1 MFQILK
7 SWSFALVSKCTSS
20 YINLNVHLYEFKN
33 YHFVHYRYFCW
44 LENTLKCPA
53 FALDNLF
60 FLSAAAAT
68 VHMGFLPLKEQSDI
82 LSVFVC

>member
-33 YHFVHYRYFCW
+33 YHFVHYHYFCW

-82 LSVFVC
+82 LCVFVC